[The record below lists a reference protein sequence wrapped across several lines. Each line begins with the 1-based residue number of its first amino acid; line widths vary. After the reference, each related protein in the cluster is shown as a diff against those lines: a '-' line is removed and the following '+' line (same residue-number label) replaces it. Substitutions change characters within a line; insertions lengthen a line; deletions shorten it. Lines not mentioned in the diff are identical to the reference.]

1 MWAAQTSIRTAPP
14 ARGIRD
20 AVCALRRAE
29 EFKKASRALRKASRQ
44 ARRDWFEARIT
55 EAEHAAAR
63 HDIGEVYRI
72 INLLAPKQRR
82 EAVRIKSAEGSLL
95 DPKAEFE
102 EIFEYYQSVFN
113 RDVPFELVTQPVVQF
128 EHSEILDSVRKLK
141 GGRAVP
147 PKSVPSEL
155 WSLCAEEY
163 AAFLTPRLN
172 LAESQESQY
181 PPEATDCTLALLM
194 QYLGIIASYD
204 GFELQTCLHRR
215 SVKAVPE
222 TMPLQSRF
230 EDPAFQSAVLKDWL
244 LLLSWLSLKAI
255 MADAQM
261 EESLSAQARQEL
273 EMVFSGRPSED
284 KSEKEKEKED
294 AQEPEDGR
302 RPKWR
307 RDESKGKGPSSNSW
321 ENWSQGKRRWSEQQK
336 SKESSKAEDP
346 QTQELLRCLVK
357 MSVRHEQELM
367 RIRPDVGFIAFCD
380 TSDLGCMG
388 MLREVALSWS
398 DLFSQGKVNTA
409 LKTMLVMSMMKD
421 MKERAENVLREEDQL
436 QRCFTV
442 GWLKE
447 GATGLDPVWVYHTWN
462 AKEKKQEVASTPPL
476 KHSDVLKL
484 LDVLLEHLPR
494 DGVVTRF
501 NTTKRLDLMKE
512 FKTEVV
518 PMMLQLS
525 LRGASAQLCYD
536 AMKAL
541 SGNAAMKLQG
551 VRWRPE
557 RAQKPPLAKALEEA
571 YLATSFCDWAPR
583 DQSWARR

>member
-1 MWAAQTSIRTAPP
+1 
-14 ARGIRD
+14 
-20 AVCALRRAE
+20 
-29 EFKKASRALRKASRQ
+29 
-44 ARRDWFEARIT
+44 
-55 EAEHAAAR
+55 
-63 HDIGEVYRI
+63 
-72 INLLAPKQRR
+72 
-82 EAVRIKSAEGSLL
+82 
-95 DPKAEFE
+95 
-102 EIFEYYQSVFN
+102 
-113 RDVPFELVTQPVVQF
+113 
-128 EHSEILDSVRKLK
+128 
-141 GGRAVP
+141 
-147 PKSVPSEL
+147 
-155 WSLCAEEY
+155 
-163 AAFLTPRLN
+163 
-172 LAESQESQY
+172 
-181 PPEATDCTLALLM
+181 
-194 QYLGIIASYD
+194 
-204 GFELQTCLHRR
+204 
-215 SVKAVPE
+215 
-222 TMPLQSRF
+222 
-230 EDPAFQSAVLKDWL
+230 
-244 LLLSWLSLKAI
+244 

-273 EMVFSGRPSED
+273 EMVFSGRPAED
-284 KSEKEKEKED
+284 KSEKEKETED
-294 AQEPEDGR
+294 AREKEDGR

-321 ENWSQGKRRWSEQQK
+321 ENWSQGKRHWGEQQQ

-409 LKTMLVMSMMKD
+409 LKTMLIMSMMKD

-557 RAQKPPLAKALEEA
+557 RAQKPPLAKALEDA